1 MWRRLLK
8 VIKGSDA
15 KVDLMC
21 VPRKYLCTSYV
32 TRRYAVFLGK
42 VISERTCVV
51 RGTCCEETFCRCIT
65 KGFYPAVKVHGDWD
79 DV

>member
-1 MWRRLLK
+1 MDDVTQGNRKGTRR
-8 VIKGSDA
+8 
-15 KVDLMC
+15 VDLMC
-21 VPRKYLCTSYV
+21 VPRKYLYTSYV

-42 VISERTCVV
+42 VILERTCVV

-65 KGFYPAVKVHGDWD
+65 KGFYLAVKVNGDWD

>member
-1 MWRRLLK
+1 MYKINSILK
-8 VIKGSDA
+8 GHDGRSWDHLRA
-15 KVDLMC
+15 
-21 VPRKYLCTSYV
+21 PRKYWCTAYV
-32 TRRYAVFLGK
+32 TRSYGVFLGE

-65 KGFYPAVKVHGDWD
+65 KRFYLAVKVNGDWD